1 MSIPTRDSRSSPQ
14 KSRTRAAW
22 AIISWVESFLRA
34 CARAR
39 ERALSLI
46 VHRIVSVSAFQNSNA
61 RSAQVGFLV
70 LDITATAIVRY
81 RPTHLHSLSK
91 RLRTN
96 GDYIIHVFLLRPA
109 NVSSPLLGSSYCRQQ
124 FLGAATF
131 DEKRTLN
138 HRFPENRYPL
148 SNLKLLS
155 SC

>member
-1 MSIPTRDSRSSPQ
+1 MSIPTRGSRSSPQ
-14 KSRTRAAW
+14 KPRARVAW

-46 VHRIVSVSAFQNSNA
+46 VHRIGVSAFQNSNA

-96 GDYIIHVFLLRPA
+96 GDYIIHVFLLRSA
-109 NVSSPLLGSSYCRQQ
+109 NVSSSLLGSPCCRQR
-124 FLGAATF
+124 FFGAAVF
-131 DEKRTLN
+131 DKRRTLN
-138 HRFPENRYPL
+138 HHFPENPS
-148 SNLKLLS
+148 SNLKLLILMKN
-155 SC
+155 